1 MAGLWKYDLDEL
13 TGTASGLARLQ
24 SSYEQATSSRTS
36 VGSAFGSDKI
46 SGAVEEFVDSWS
58 KTRSKQIT
66 SIGNARTALEA
77 CIETYREADAA
88 GVRGIQ
94 SGGTP

>member
-1 MAGLWKYDLDEL
+1 MAGLWKYDLEDL
-13 TGTASGLARLQ
+13 TGTADGLGRLQ
-24 SSYEQATSSRTS
+24 SSYDGATSGREA

-58 KTRSKQIT
+58 QTRRKQVE
-66 SIGNARTALEA
+66 SIGHARTALGA

-88 GVRGIQ
+88 GVRGVRNGQ
-94 SGGTP
+94 P